1 MENTSSRKLKVLWL
15 HGVFGSAAMMD
26 YQIDYY
32 KYLFKD
38 YIEFVSLNG
47 PYQCSK
53 EIVDPEIS
61 SKFSGPYFAWYTF
74 DPESKQVKNYIESLE
89 YVIDFINKNGP
100 FDGILAYSQ
109 GINISRVLIKLEK
122 LGSEY
127 PKIPFENLNLLYSL
141 VHHYWKLI
149 IQIMLIQYL
158 SLGERTLMYLFYI
171 E

>member
-1 MENTSSRKLKVLWL
+1 
-15 HGVFGSAAMMD
+15 MMD

-53 EIVDPEIS
+53 KIVDPEIS

-127 PKIPFENLNLLYSL
+127 PKIPFEKPKFAVFFGSSLLKADYTDNVNPIPQSWREDFDVPIL
-141 VHHYWKLI
+141 Y
-149 IQIMLIQYL
+149 
-158 SLGERTLMYLFYI
+158 
-171 E
+171 